1 MANKSAYEIVSPI
14 MNLFDCKK
22 RFSKSFKLRSSCLAA
37 PFTYKQKQKIRE
49 KTVKDEPKQSDNQKL
64 VCKKK
69 LGGLAKVEND
79 VTVKALP
86 LLNLHALVKHTI
98 AFVFNFIMAFFVFGW
113 IS

>member
-14 MNLFDCKK
+14 MNLFDCRK

-69 LGGLAKVEND
+69 
-79 VTVKALP
+79 
-86 LLNLHALVKHTI
+86 NLEVWPKLKTMSLSRH
-98 AFVFNFIMAFFVFGW
+98 FRY
-113 IS
+113 